1 VEKTQKSVD
10 NTSGPKKERKKGLK
24 NTPSQEGSGEVFHS
38 TIEEYTLRT

>member
-24 NTPSQEGSGEVFHS
+24 NTGVQEGSIKVFHS
-38 TIEEYTLRT
+38 TIEKYILRT